1 MLNSRVIEVDGIFLG
16 AAIDLPAQEGWRF
29 VAADTRVID
38 LNGHVADTLGE
49 TQRLARQA
57 LLAARFPHPLPVAV
71 SPAHPENTITCL
83 TASPSASRSNPAFT
97 SSSVSR

>member
-38 LNGHVADTLGE
+38 LNGHVA
-49 TQRLARQA
+49 R
-57 LLAARFPHPLPVAV
+57 
-71 SPAHPENTITCL
+71 
-83 TASPSASRSNPAFT
+83 
-97 SSSVSR
+97 